1 MPVGSS
7 AVSSPRSRAKPDSS
21 HGRAASVSPET
32 DRGPGRLSVVA
43 TPIGN
48 LEDVSR
54 RAERTLRECDAV
66 VAEDTRRTRTLLRSL
81 GIDRPVLSLPAFD
94 EERRV
99 PALLERLE
107 GGQHLA
113 LCTDAGTPAISDPG
127 SRLVAA
133 AVGAGVAVS
142 VLPGASAVTAAVSGS
157 GLGGGGGFVFL
168 GFLPRSPG
176 RLRRSLESAL
186 ELGLPVVVFEAP
198 NRLARTL
205 ELGGEILAERPIT
218 VARELT
224 KVHET
229 FHRGT
234 ARELAEEFR
243 RQPPRGECTLV
254 IGT

>member
-1 MPVGSS
+1 MTG
-7 AVSSPRSRAKPDSS
+7 
-21 HGRAASVSPET
+21 AATPP
-32 DRGPGRLSVVA
+32 GGRLTVLA

-54 RAERTLRECDAV
+54 RAERALRECDAV
-66 VAEDTRRTRTLLRSL
+66 VAEDTRRTRILMRSL
-81 GIDRPVLSLPAFD
+81 GIDRPVISLPAFD
-94 EERRV
+94 EQRRV
-99 PALLERLE
+99 PALLARLEAGERLT
-107 GGQHLA
+107 
-113 LCTDAGTPAISDPG
+113 LCSDAGTPAVSDPG

-133 AVGAGVAVS
+133 AHAAGVLVT
-142 VLPGASAVTAAVSGS
+142 VVPGPSAVTAAVSAS

-168 GFLPRSPG
+168 GFPPRSPG
-176 RLRRSLESAL
+176 RLRRTVTAAL
-186 ELGLPVVVFEAP
+186 ELGMPVVLFEAA

-205 ELGGEILAERPIT
+205 ELIEPLAATRAIV

-229 FHRGT
+229 LHRGT

-243 RQPPRGECTLV
+243 RQPPRGECTVV

>member
-1 MPVGSS
+1 VTG
-7 AVSSPRSRAKPDSS
+7 
-21 HGRAASVSPET
+21 AATP
-32 DRGPGRLSVVA
+32 PGGLLTVLA

-54 RAERTLRECDAV
+54 RAERALRECEAV
-66 VAEDTRRTRTLLRSL
+66 VAEDTRRTRILLRSL

-99 PALLERLE
+99 PVLLARLE
-107 GGQHLA
+107 AGQRLT
-113 LCTDAGTPAISDPG
+113 LCTDAGTPAVSDPG

-133 AVGAGVAVS
+133 AHQAGVRVT
-142 VLPGASAVTAAVSGS
+142 VVPGPSAVTAAVSAS
-157 GLGGGGGFVFL
+157 GLGGGGFVFL
-168 GFLPRSPG
+168 GFPPRSPG
-176 RLRRSLESAL
+176 RLRRTVAAAL
-186 ELGLPVVVFEAP
+186 ELGVPVVLFEAA

-205 ELGGEILAERPIT
+205 ELIEPLAASRT
-218 VARELT
+218 VVVARELT

-229 FHRGT
+229 LHRGT

-243 RQPPRGECTLV
+243 RQPPRGECTVV